1 VEEIEPPVHLEARRT
16 AARMAD
22 VAATRI
28 PDEVAIPVLAN
39 DLPALR
45 SPGLLERSAAALAAP
60 RRNGSIE
67 DTGEVLARSAA
78 NLAEGTSTEDAEEA
92 LSRSVAALRVAQA
105 ATHPD
110 GAINDA
116 VDHLTEQ
123 LAALCLEHLE
133 GGVNV
138 SMSNRSKEMDVK
150 V

>member
-1 VEEIEPPVHLEARRT
+1 
-16 AARMAD
+16 MAD

-28 PDEVAIPVLAN
+28 PDKVAIPVLAN
-39 DLPALR
+39 DLPTLR
-45 SPGLLERSAAALAAP
+45 SPGLLERSAAALATP
-60 RRNGSIE
+60 QRNGLIK
-67 DTGEVLARSAA
+67 DTGEVLARSAV
-78 NLAEGTSTEDAEEA
+78 NLAEGTLTKDAEEA